1 MHIEIKGTDFLK
13 EAQAIGATADQLPF
27 VMSLA
32 LNRAIKTTRD
42 YLIKTTWPQSI
53 KARNP
58 TFIRAA
64 LNIEWSDK
72 YNLSVS
78 IFDALKRASLKAHA
92 EGGVKQPKGQNIA
105 IPNIRNVRLGPH
117 GVPTSQRPANLRVAF
132 INDNRQI
139 LEVVGRGKARYLRPM
154 YILRPKVNIK
164 KDVPFH
170 EDFADQMTENINQE
184 LPGAVIDAMRTA
196 R

>member
-27 VMSLA
+27 IMSLS
-32 LNRAIKTTRD
+32 LNRAVKSTRD
-42 YLIKTTWPQSI
+42 YLVKTTWPQSVTV
-53 KARNP
+53 RNP
-58 TFIRAA
+58 NFISNA
-64 LNIEWSDK
+64 LHIEWSDK

-78 IFDALKRASLKAHA
+78 IYDQLGRASLKAHA
-92 EGGVKQPKGQNIA
+92 EGGIKVPKGRDIA
-105 IPNIRNVRLGPH
+105 IPNKRNVRLGPH
-117 GVPTSQRPANLRVAF
+117 GVPSSEKPHNLRKGFRSADR
-132 INDNRQI
+132 IYQ
-139 LEVVGRGKARYLRPM
+139 VVGRGKGRFLKPM

-170 EDFADQMTENINQE
+170 EDFREQITQNINDE